1 MEKATQ
7 PATPT
12 ASTQTTEPVPLGS
25 FEHATAVASRTFLPL
40 EEKPFAVEITEDF
53 PSGWRIHF
61 KYRDSRVRGLFEF
74 AAAVDVPVTRA
85 TTAFG
90 VHFDAIARHEGLELH
105 GSALTSLYQAQAL
118 DDEIAAAAAPAPAVQ
133 PVALGAS
140 VLAQVPAVTPV
151 VPVGVEPP
159 AEDEDDA
166 DDVPRC
172 VRCGCTEDA
181 PCDGGCAWVPNRQ
194 LIDLCSVCATADEI
208 SGIALVAAVSETIGS
223 AQ

>member
-7 PATPT
+7 ATTLT

-25 FEHATAVASRTFLPL
+25 FEHAAAIAVNTFLPL

-105 GSALTSLYQAQAL
+105 ASALTSLFEAQAL
-118 DDEIAAAAAPAPAVQ
+118 DDE
-133 PVALGAS
+133 
-140 VLAQVPAVTPV
+140 
-151 VPVGVEPP
+151 
-159 AEDEDDA
+159 
-166 DDVPRC
+166 
-172 VRCGCTEDA
+172 
-181 PCDGGCAWVPNRQ
+181 
-194 LIDLCSVCATADEI
+194 
-208 SGIALVAAVSETIGS
+208 IALVAAVSETIGS